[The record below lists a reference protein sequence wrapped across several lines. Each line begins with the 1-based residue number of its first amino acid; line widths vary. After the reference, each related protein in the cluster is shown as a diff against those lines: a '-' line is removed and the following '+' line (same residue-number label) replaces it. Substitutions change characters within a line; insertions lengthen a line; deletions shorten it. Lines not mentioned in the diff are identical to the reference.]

1 MFEASIYTQRRN
13 ALRSRMN
20 KGIVL
25 LPGNSEAPMNYPA
38 NTYHF
43 RQDSNFLYFF
53 GLSQPDLA
61 GVIDLDN
68 GTDILFGD
76 DFGIEDIIWMG
87 PQPSMAERAALVG
100 VTQTRPLGQ
109 LNSYIADALAAGRQV
124 HFVPAYRADTQ
135 LWLASLF
142 GIRPAFQKHYAS
154 RELIRAI
161 VSLRE
166 IKEEAE
172 IVEIEKMVDVAHLM
186 HTTAMQMAYPGT
198 TEQEI
203 FGHMEGIALSKA
215 NGPSFPI
222 ILSVNGQTLH
232 NHYHGN
238 VLTEGRLLVSDA
250 GCESADGY
258 CSDITRT
265 IPVGGQ
271 FSPKQKDIYQI
282 VLAANETAIE
292 ECRPGVFY
300 RDVHLIAARM
310 IAAGLRDLGLM
321 KGNIDDAVAAGAHA
335 LFFPHGLGHQM
346 GLDVHDM
353 ECLGENFV
361 GYDEE
366 ISRSNQFGL
375 AYLRMAKRLKPGHV
389 ITVEPGIYFIPALIQ
404 QWKEQNLHADFINY
418 HEVEKYIDFGGIRI
432 EDDILITPDGCRI
445 LGTPIPK
452 SVADVEDEINS
463 AYY

>member
-1 MFEASIYTQRRN
+1 MFEASVYTQRRN
-13 ALRSRMN
+13 ALRNRMN

-25 LPGNSEAPMNYPA
+25 LPGNTEAPMNYPA

-61 GVIDLDN
+61 GLIDLDN
-68 GTDILFGD
+68 DTDILFGD

-87 PQPSMAERAALVG
+87 PQPSMSERAALVG
-100 VTQTRPLGQ
+100 VTNTRPLGE
-109 LNSYIADALAAGRQV
+109 LANYLSSALAAGRQV
-124 HFVPAYRADTQ
+124 HFVPPYRAETQ
-135 LWLASLF
+135 LWLSSLL
-142 GIRPAFQKHYAS
+142 GIRPSFLKKFAS

-161 VSLRE
+161 VTLRE

-172 IVEIEKMVDVAHLM
+172 IAEIEKMVDVARLM
-186 HTTAMQMAYPGT
+186 HTTAMQMAHPGT

-203 FGHMEGIALSKA
+203 FGRMEGIALSKA
-215 NGPSFPI
+215 NGTSFPI
-222 ILSVNGQTLH
+222 ILSINGQTLH

-238 VLTEGRLLVSDA
+238 VLTEGRLMVSDA

-265 IPVGGQ
+265 IPVGGK
-271 FSPKQKDIYQI
+271 FSQKQKEIYQI

-292 ECRPGVFY
+292 ESKPGVFY
-300 RDVHLIAARM
+300 RDIHLMAARM
-310 IAAGLRDLGLM
+310 IAAGLRDLELM
-321 KGNIDDAVAAGAHA
+321 KGNIEDAVAAGAHA

-353 ECLGENFV
+353 EGLGENFV
-361 GYDEE
+361 GYNKE
-366 ISRSNQFGL
+366 ISRSSQFGL
-375 AYLRMAKRLKPGHV
+375 AYLRMAKRLQPGHV

-404 QWKEQNLHADFINY
+404 QWKEQRLHADFINY
-418 HEVEKYIDFGGIRI
+418 NEVEKYIDFGGIRI

-445 LGTPIPK
+445 LGNPIPK
-452 SVADVEDEINS
+452 SVAEVEAEVNHGT
-463 AYY
+463 

>member
-1 MFEASIYTQRRN
+1 MFDASVYTQRRN

-25 LPGNSEAPMNYPA
+25 LPGNTEAPMNYPA

-61 GVIDLDN
+61 GLIDLDN

-100 VTQTRPLGQ
+100 ITNTQPLGE
-109 LNSYIADALAAGRQV
+109 LANYLSAALAAGRQV
-124 HFVPAYRADTQ
+124 HFVPPYRAETQ
-135 LWLASLF
+135 LWLSSLL
-142 GIRPAFQKHYAS
+142 GIRPSFLKKYAS
-154 RELIRAI
+154 RELIQAI

-166 IKEEAE
+166 IKEEDE
-172 IVEIEKMVDVAHLM
+172 IAEIEKMVDVARLM
-186 HTTAMQMAYPGT
+186 HTTAMQMAHPGT

-203 FGHMEGIALSKA
+203 FGRMEGIALSKA
-215 NGPSFPI
+215 NGTSFPI
-222 ILSVNGQTLH
+222 ILSINGQTLH

-238 VLTEGRLLVSDA
+238 MLSEGRLLVSDA

-258 CSDITRT
+258 CSDITRS
-265 IPVGGQ
+265 IPVGGK
-271 FSPKQKDIYQI
+271 FSKKQKDIYQI
-282 VLAANETAIE
+282 VLSANETAIE
-292 ECRPGVFY
+292 ESKPGVFY
-300 RDVHLIAARM
+300 RDIHLMAARM

-353 ECLGENFV
+353 EGLGENFV
-361 GYDEE
+361 GYNDE
-366 ISRSNQFGL
+366 ISRSTQFGL
-375 AYLRMAKRLKPGHV
+375 AYLRMAKRLQPGHV
-389 ITVEPGIYFIPALIQ
+389 ITVEPGIYFIPALIW
-404 QWKEQNLHADFINY
+404 QWKEQNLHTDFINY
-418 HEVEKYIDFGGIRI
+418 SEVEKYIDFGGIRI
-432 EDDILITPDGCRI
+432 EDDILITPDGCRV

-452 SVADVEDEINS
+452 SVADVEAEI
-463 AYY
+463 AKGL